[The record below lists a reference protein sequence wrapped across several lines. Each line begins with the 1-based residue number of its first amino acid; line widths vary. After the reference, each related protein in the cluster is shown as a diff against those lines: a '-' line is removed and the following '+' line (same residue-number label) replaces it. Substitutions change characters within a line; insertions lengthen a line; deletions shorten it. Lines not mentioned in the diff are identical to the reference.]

1 MKSDEVTMARKSL
14 HNEKTDAL
22 FQAILS
28 LESIGECYAFFDDLC
43 TIKELTA
50 MVQRYEVA
58 DLLNQGHTFNEISE
72 QTGASP
78 ATIARVN
85 KCLQYGDGYILA
97 LTKNGENKTEA

>member
-1 MKSDEVTMARKSL
+1 MMIPKSL
-14 HNEKTDAL
+14 RNEKTEAL
-22 FQAILS
+22 FKAILS
-28 LESIGECYAFFDDLC
+28 LETSEDCYAFFDDLC

-85 KCLQYGDGYILA
+85 KCLQYGDGYIQA
-97 LTKNGENKTEA
+97 LTKRGEKNTEA

>member
-1 MKSDEVTMARKSL
+1 MARKSL
-14 HNEKTDAL
+14 HNEKTDDL
-22 FQAILS
+22 FRAVLS
-28 LESIGECYAFFDDLC
+28 LGSLEECYAFFDDLC

-85 KCLQYGDGYILA
+85 KCLQYGEGYTMA
-97 LTKNGENKTEA
+97 LTRKDGQEAAS

>member
-1 MKSDEVTMARKSL
+1 MARKSL
-14 HNEKTDAL
+14 RNEKTDAL

-28 LESIGECYAFFDDLC
+28 LGSIDEFYAFFDDLC

-85 KCLQYGDGYILA
+85 KCLQYGEGYALA
-97 LTKNGENKTEA
+97 LAKNGEKESGS

>member
-1 MKSDEVTMARKSL
+1 MIPKNLK
-14 HNEKTDAL
+14 NEKTEAM

-28 LESIGECYAFFDDLC
+28 LETAEDCYAFFDDLC

-58 DLLNQGHTFNEISE
+58 DLLNQGFTFNEISE
-72 QTGASP
+72 RTGASP

-85 KCLQYGDGYILA
+85 KCLQYGEGYSKV
-97 LTKNGENKTEA
+97 LTKKGSSGQ

>member
-1 MKSDEVTMARKSL
+1 MARKSL

-22 FQAILS
+22 FQAILA
-28 LESIGECYAFFDDLC
+28 LESIEECYAFFDDLC

-85 KCLQYGDGYILA
+85 KCLQYGEGYIQA
-97 LTKNGENKTEA
+97 LTKNGEKKPAS

>member
-1 MKSDEVTMARKSL
+1 MIPKSL
-14 HNEKTDAL
+14 QNEKTEAM

-28 LESIGECYAFFDDLC
+28 LETAEDCYAFFDDLC

-58 DLLNQGHTFNEISE
+58 DLLNQGFTFNEISE
-72 QTGASP
+72 RTGASP

-85 KCLQYGDGYILA
+85 KCLQYGEGYSKVLA
-97 LTKNGENKTEA
+97 RKGTGGQ

>member
-1 MKSDEVTMARKSL
+1 MVPKSL
-14 HNEKTDAL
+14 QNEKTEAM

-28 LESIGECYAFFDDLC
+28 LETAEDCYAFFDDLC

-58 DLLNQGHTFNEISE
+58 DLLNQGLTFNEISE
-72 QTGASP
+72 RTGASP

-85 KCLQYGDGYILA
+85 KCLQYGEGYSKA
-97 LTKNGENKTEA
+97 LSAKKTGDR

>member
-1 MKSDEVTMARKSL
+1 MFK
-14 HNEKTDAL
+14 
-22 FQAILS
+22 AILS
-28 LESIGECYAFFDDLC
+28 LETQEDCYAFFDDLC

-58 DLLNQGHTFNEISE
+58 DLLNQGFTFNEISE

-85 KCLQYGDGYILA
+85 KCLQYGEGYSKA
-97 LTKNGENKTEA
+97 LSRDDTGEK

>member
-1 MKSDEVTMARKSL
+1 MARKSV
-14 HNEKTDAL
+14 HNEKADAL

-28 LESIGECYAFFDDLC
+28 LESVEECYAFFDDLC

-58 DLLNQGHTFNEISE
+58 DLLNQKFTFVEISE

-85 KCLQYGDGYILA
+85 KCLQYGEGYNQALA
-97 LTKNGENKTEA
+97 KAEERKKAA

>member
-1 MKSDEVTMARKSL
+1 MARKSL
-14 HNEKTDAL
+14 RNEKTDAL

-28 LESIGECYAFFDDLC
+28 LGSIDECYAFFDDLC

-58 DLLNQGHTFNEISE
+58 GLLNQGHTFNEISE

-85 KCLQYGDGYILA
+85 KCLQYGEGYVLA
-97 LTKNGENKTEA
+97 LAKNEEKESGS

>member
-1 MKSDEVTMARKSL
+1 MAQKSL

-22 FQAILS
+22 FRAILS
-28 LESIGECYAFFDDLC
+28 LDSLEDCYAFFDDLC

-58 DLLNQGHTFNEISE
+58 DLLNRGHTFNSISE
-72 QTGASP
+72 ETGASP

-85 KCLQYGDGYILA
+85 RCLQYGEGYIRVL
-97 LTKNGENKTEA
+97 KKDSPEG